1 MSKSVDLYR
10 WLQTRKI
17 LLVEDD
23 EWVRTSLNYFFE
35 SEGCR
40 ILVMETAVA
49 GIAALSHASQDIILA
64 DCRLPDMDGLEF
76 LRRVHSFHRPAV
88 EILFTADKH
97 DALVRA
103 ARELGV
109 HEIIEK
115 PLTSRAL
122 EATFL
127 RAYEGGAWNKEGYPA
142 KGM

>member
-10 WLQTRKI
+10 WLRTRKI

-23 EWVRTSLNYFFE
+23 EWVWTSLKYFFE

-40 ILVMETAVA
+40 IMVLETAVA
-49 GIAALSHASQDIILA
+49 GIAALSHASHDIIFA

-76 LRRVHSFHRPAV
+76 LRRVHSFHGPAV

-103 ARELGV
+103 ASALGV
-109 HEIIEK
+109 HDILEK

-122 EATFL
+122 ETTLL
-127 RAYEGGAWNKEGYPA
+127 RVYEGDNSGQRSNGVN
-142 KGM
+142 